1 MDNPSALMPKVA
13 VIGSGSWATAIV
25 KMLCESPIEINWW
38 IRKEEVVEHVLNF
51 GHNPNYLS
59 DVQINLNKV
68 KPSSNLEDVISSAD
82 FIVIALPS
90 AYINQSLQGAQPNW
104 FEGKVVFSAVKG
116 LIPESHQTLSQYF
129 QDKFKLSPEQTGIIA
144 GPCHSEEVALERQ
157 SYLTVASYNEK
168 NAYKM
173 GHLLNGR
180 YIHTHFLND
189 VIGIEMATVMKNIFS
204 LAVGITK
211 GLNYGDNFQA
221 VLVSNAMQEMKLF
234 LDAYSPSASRDLNE
248 SAYLG
253 DLLVTAY
260 SPFSRNRVFGQMI
273 GKGYTVK
280 SAQFEMNMVAEGYFA
295 INSIMALNEQLQL
308 ELPIC
313 KFVHNILYKHQST
326 GREIKQLEATLK

>member
-25 KMLCESPIEINWW
+25 KMLCENPIEINWW
-38 IRKEEVVEHVLNF
+38 IRKPEVVDHVQEF

-59 DVQINLNKV
+59 DVLINLNKV
-68 KPSSNLEDVISSAD
+68 KPSSDLKAVIASAD
-82 FIVIALPS
+82 FVVMALPS
-90 AYINQSLQGAQPNW
+90 AFINHSLQEATADW
-104 FEGKVVFSAVKG
+104 FDGKVVFSAVKG

-129 QDKFKLSPEQTGIIA
+129 QEKFGLKPEQTGIIA
-144 GPCHSEEVALERQ
+144 GPCHSEEVAMERQ

-180 YIHTHFLND
+180 FIHTHFLSD

-221 VLVSNAMQEMKLF
+221 VMVSNAMQEMKLF
-234 LDAYSPSASRDLNE
+234 LDAYAPSNNRDLNE

-280 SAQFEMNMVAEGYFA
+280 SAQFEMNMVAEGYYA

-313 KFVHNILYKHQST
+313 KFVYNILYKYQST

>member
-38 IRKEEVVEHVLNF
+38 IRKPEVVDQVQQF

-68 KPSSNLEDVISSAD
+68 KPSSNLKEVIASAD
-82 FIVIALPS
+82 YIVMALPS
-90 AYINQSLQGAQPNW
+90 AYINHSLQDATPDW
-104 FEGKVVFSAVKG
+104 FAGKVVFSAVKG

-129 QDKFKLSPEQTGIIA
+129 QEKFGLMPEQTGIIA

-168 NAYKM
+168 NAYRM

-234 LDAYSPSASRDLNE
+234 LDAYAPSKSRDLNE

-295 INSIMALNEQLQL
+295 INSIMVLNERFQLA
-308 ELPIC
+308 LPIC
-313 KFVHNILYKHQST
+313 KFVHNILYKHQSP